1 MNQVRKCIAIA
12 AFAAAGL
19 AGSGV
24 ASAQY
29 LGPIGNPGYT
39 ITGPLFMYHE
49 QIEKMTP
56 EDKTKLMQMSD
67 KMEQS
72 EMDFKMNMAK
82 MQAQHEME
90 MAKMHRDM
98 EMWIVGY
105 RMGH

>member
-19 AGSGV
+19 AGTGV

-29 LGPIGNPGYT
+29 TGPIGNRGYE
-39 ITGPLFMYHE
+39 ITGPLFMYRD

-72 EMDFKMNMAK
+72 EMDYKMQMAK
-82 MQAQHEME
+82 MQAQHEMD

-98 EMWIVGY
+98 EMWIVNS